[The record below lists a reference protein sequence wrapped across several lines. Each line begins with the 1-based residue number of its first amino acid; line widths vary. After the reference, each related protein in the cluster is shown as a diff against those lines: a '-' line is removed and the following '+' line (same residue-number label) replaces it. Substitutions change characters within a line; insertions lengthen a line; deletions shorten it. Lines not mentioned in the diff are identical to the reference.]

1 MAGDFVKYY
10 IDDQNFQIKNNAEK
24 YVAFCESEYS
34 TRVEEIAK
42 SIRNNAH
49 TAPVVLLSGP
59 SGSGKTTTAMRLEQL
74 LDSWGHKAHTLSLD
88 NYFREL
94 SEEEL
99 RLSKEGKLDLES
111 PNRLDKAY
119 LNEQIRK
126 IVKMESVDIPR
137 YNFVTC
143 KREFSGWTLTRKK
156 GEIII
161 FEGTHALNPDVITV
175 PDEKCARLYVS
186 IRSQFVSDDTELR
199 SKTIRLLR
207 RILRDT
213 KTRDRDPNE
222 TLNMFESVNKGE
234 DEHIRPFMKR
244 CNYSI
249 DTLIPYEIN
258 IYKSLLSD
266 TLEQLPQTQDVQK
279 LKWML
284 EKAQPLD
291 ESLVPKD
298 SLVREFIGN
307 SSLKY

>member
-1 MAGDFVKYY
+1 MAGVFMKYY

-24 YVAFCESEYS
+24 FIAFCENEYS
-34 TRVEEIAK
+34 KRVEEIAK
-42 SIRNNAH
+42 SIRDNAH

-59 SGSGKTTTAMRLEQL
+59 SGSGKTTTAMRLEEL
-74 LDSWGHKAHTLSLD
+74 LDAWGVETHTISLD

-94 SEEEL
+94 NDEEL
-99 RLSKEGKLDLES
+99 KLSKDGKLDLES
-111 PNRLDKAY
+111 PQRLDKDY

-143 KREFSGWTLTRKK
+143 KREYSGWTLTRKK

-175 PDEKCARLYVS
+175 PDDRCARLYVS
-186 IRSQFVSDDTELR
+186 IRSQFVSGDSELH
-199 SKTIRLLR
+199 SKTIRLGR

-213 KTRDRDPNE
+213 KTRDRDPND
-222 TLNMFESVNKGE
+222 TLNMFHSVNKGE
-234 DEHIRPFMKR
+234 DDYIRPFMKR

-249 DTLIPYEIN
+249 DTLIPYELN
-258 IYKSLLSD
+258 IYRSLLAE
-266 TLEQLPQTQDVQK
+266 TLEKLPETEDVVK
-279 LKWML
+279 LKEMI
-284 EKAQPLD
+284 EKAHPLD
-291 ESLVPKD
+291 ESLVPKN